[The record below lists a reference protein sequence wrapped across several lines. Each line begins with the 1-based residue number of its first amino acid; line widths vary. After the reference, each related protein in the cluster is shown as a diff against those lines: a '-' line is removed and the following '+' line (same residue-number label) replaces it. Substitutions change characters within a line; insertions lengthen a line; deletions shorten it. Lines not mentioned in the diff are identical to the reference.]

1 MSILGQ
7 PAGGFGY
14 PKTFI
19 ITDENGNELTAVLTD
34 SVKVFDATANDIR
47 LGKLAA
53 TDNGITEGTKEIP
66 AYHTQFGTK
75 LVKDGEEFLLY
86 ITNYDYTKLQA
97 IFCPFNTILEDSVAA
112 DRVVIDDR
120 VYPVGVT
127 ASDGAIAVNH
137 ELERIEFG
145 ITNNSGKDCVIRYFT
160 CKEIY

>member
-7 PAGGFGY
+7 PAGGFGF

-19 ITDENGNELTAVLTD
+19 VTDENGNEITAVLTD

-75 LVKDGEEFLLY
+75 VVKDGEAFVLP
-86 ITNYDYTKLQA
+86 IKNYDYTELQA
-97 IFCPFNTILEDSVAA
+97 IFCSFNTILEDSVAA
-112 DRVVIDDR
+112 DRVVIDDK
-120 VYPVGVT
+120 VYPVGSAVSESVPT
-127 ASDGAIAVNH
+127 VNH
-137 ELERIEFG
+137 GEECIEFG
-145 ITNNSGKDCVIRYFT
+145 ITNNSGKDCVIRYST
-160 CKEIY
+160 YKEIY